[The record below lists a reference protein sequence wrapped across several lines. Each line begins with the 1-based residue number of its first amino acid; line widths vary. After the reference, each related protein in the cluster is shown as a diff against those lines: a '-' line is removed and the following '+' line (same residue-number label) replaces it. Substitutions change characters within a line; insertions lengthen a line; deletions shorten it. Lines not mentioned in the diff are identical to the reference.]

1 MGLRLKSQM
10 AAFLFVLFGST
21 ILLVTY
27 FNVSILSQ
35 SIREQ
40 AEQESLGI
48 ASQMGTFVREVIPDG
63 GFNAEYIRVSW
74 QGQYLANYFDQ
85 IPQFRVMKLYDPEG
99 REIFRYGEAPEARPL
114 IPKLVE
120 EALLG
125 GKPLHELWSREE
137 GGPPGGSALESISPF
152 YRGSVSLEYFRPLRL
167 RYPNGREA
175 GPIQAIMYLSLDSP
189 FLVRRLQ
196 LIIVGNALLA
206 ILFLI
211 TAFIAIN
218 LWGEHAV
225 NRPLNNLLQAQERLG
240 RGDYTAHVNLDI
252 PSANEMV
259 VLTNSFNRM
268 ARELLEYQGALE
280 EKTRRLEQVNTQYR
294 ELNASL
300 EQQVEEKTQELREFF
315 SLVTHDLR
323 IPLAAIQGYAD
334 LLGRG
339 EMSAKQT
346 RYLRG
351 ISSAN
356 AHLLELVRN
365 LLDAVRFEAGQV
377 QMLLEVFDLA
387 GLVTEVVSNV
397 SPAEEGAPARIQVE
411 LDLRDGRVYGDRTR
425 VGRVLTNLLGN
436 ALRYSPEAEP
446 VVLRASERVGL
457 VEIEICDRGPG
468 IAPENLPYLFEKF
481 RHFPSSDGPS
491 SGMGLGL
498 YIVRR
503 ILEGHGRA
511 IGVQSTVGEG
521 TRFFFDLP
529 LPPHEA
535 PEHPDLEAAAE
546 GDRVL
551 QP

>member
-10 AAFLFVLFGST
+10 AAFLFVLFGAT

-74 QGQYLANYFDQ
+74 QGQYLANYFSQ
-85 IPQFRVMKLYDPEG
+85 IPQFRVVKLYDTQG
-99 REIFRYGEAPEARPL
+99 HEIFRYGESPEARPL
-114 IPKLVE
+114 IPKLVD
-120 EALLG
+120 EALLS
-125 GKPLHELWSREE
+125 GKPVHELWSREE
-137 GGPPGGSALESISPF
+137 AGPPGGASLETISPF
-152 YRGSVSLEYFRPLRL
+152 YRGSVSLEYFRPLRQ
-167 RYPNGREA
+167 RFGNGREG
-175 GPIQAIMYLSLDSP
+175 GPIQAVMYLSLDSP

-225 NRPLNNLLQAQERLG
+225 NRPLNNLLMAQERLG

-339 EMSAKQT
+339 EMTAKQA

-377 QMLLEVFDLA
+377 QMLLEVFDLK

-397 SPAEEGAPARIQVE
+397 SPAEEGAPARIHVE
-411 LDLRDGRVYGDRTR
+411 LDLVDGRVYGDRTR
-425 VGRVLTNLLGN
+425 VGRVLTNLLSN
-436 ALRYSPEAEP
+436 ALRFSPEGEP
-446 VVLRASERVGL
+446 VVVRARERMGQ
-457 VEIEICDRGPG
+457 VEIEVCDRGPG

-503 ILEGHGRA
+503 ILESHGRTIA
-511 IGVQSTVGEG
+511 VQSTVGQG

-529 LPPHEA
+529 LPPRENVGPDEA
-535 PEHPDLEAAAE
+535 PVE

>member
-1 MGLRLKSQM
+1 MRLRLKSQM
-10 AAFLFVLFGST
+10 AAFLFALFGST

-27 FNVSILSQ
+27 FNVGILSQ
-35 SIREQ
+35 TLREQ

-48 ASQMGTFVREVIPDG
+48 ATQLGTFVREVVPDG
-63 GFNAEYIRVSW
+63 GFHPGFLRVSW
-74 QGQYLANYFDQ
+74 QGRYLASYFQQ
-85 IPQFRVMKLYDPEG
+85 IAPFRVMKLYDPEG
-99 REIFRYGEAPEARPL
+99 REIFRFGEAPEARPL
-114 IPKLVE
+114 IPKLVLQAARE
-120 EALLG
+120 G
-125 GKPLHELWSREE
+125 QPVHELWSREE
-137 GGPPGGSALESISPF
+137 GGPPGGSRLDSAGPF
-152 YRGSVSLEYFRPLRL
+152 YRGSVSLEYFRPLRQ
-167 RYPNGREA
+167 RVPDAREA
-175 GPIQAIMYLSLDSP
+175 GPVQAVLYLSLDSP

-225 NRPLNNLLQAQERLG
+225 NRPLNNLLLAQERLG
-240 RGDYTAHVNLDI
+240 RGDYTAHVDLDI

-268 ARELLEYQGALE
+268 ARELLQYQGALE

-300 EQQVEEKTQELREFF
+300 EHQVEEKTQELREFF

-339 EMSAKQT
+339 DMSAKQA

-365 LLDAVRFEAGQV
+365 LLDAVRFEAGHV
-377 QMLLEVFDLA
+377 EMLPEVFDLRA
-387 GLVTEVVSNV
+387 LIAEVVANV
-397 SPAEEGAPARIQVE
+397 SPAEDRVRLE
-411 LDLRDGRVYGDRTR
+411 LDLASGQVLGDRTR
-425 VGRVLTNLLGN
+425 LGRVLTNLLGN
-436 ALRYSPEAEP
+436 ALRFSPEGEP
-446 VVLRASERVGL
+446 VVVRAAEFGETVRVE
-457 VEIEICDRGPG
+457 VCDRGPG
-468 IAPENLPYLFEKF
+468 IAPENLPHLFEKF
-481 RHFPSSDGPS
+481 RHFQTEDGPS

-503 ILEGHGRA
+503 ILEGHGRS
-511 IGVQSTVGEG
+511 ISVESRLGEG
-521 TRFFFDLP
+521 TRFFFDLQA
-529 LPPHEA
+529 A
-535 PEHPDLEAAAE
+535 PVRE
-546 GDRVL
+546 GDRV
-551 QP
+551 PGP